1 MCGIGYLSLQ
11 NVSASSP
18 VNDNDAGN
26 EASLPEEMKEDIEM
40 IKGLVQRKWR
50 KKRKLKVLKLLDDL
64 SAKAE
69 RCVVRP
75 EGCSAGWSAYENSC
89 YYIDNSPTQKM
100 SDARLKCQNMGGDL
114 VIIRSAQENDF
125 IFDLVKKLN
134 KGVGVWLG
142 LQRKADSKFYW
153 IDDTPVEGHYQ
164 NWAQGEPNDHGGRE
178 DCGHMYGKGSAAG
191 KWNDS
196 PCDWEVVPSVV
207 CQKSM

>member
-1 MCGIGYLSLQ
+1 
-11 NVSASSP
+11 
-18 VNDNDAGN
+18 
-26 EASLPEEMKEDIEM
+26 
-40 IKGLVQRKWR
+40 
-50 KKRKLKVLKLLDDL
+50 
-64 SAKAE
+64 
-69 RCVVRP
+69 
-75 EGCSAGWSAYENSC
+75 
-89 YYIDNSPTQKM
+89 M

-134 KGVGVWLG
+134 KLYGVWLG

-164 NWAQGEPNDHGGRE
+164 NWAQGEPNDNLGVE
-178 DCGHMYGKGSAAG
+178 DCAHMYGLGNSAG

-207 CQKSM
+207 CQKAI